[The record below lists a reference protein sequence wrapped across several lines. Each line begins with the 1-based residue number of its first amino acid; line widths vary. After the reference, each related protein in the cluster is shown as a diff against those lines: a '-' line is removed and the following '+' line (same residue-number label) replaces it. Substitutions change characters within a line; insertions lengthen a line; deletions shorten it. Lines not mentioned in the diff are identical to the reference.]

1 METAQIANG
10 LMIVNHGS
18 LDRIL
23 QICSEINRELPIK
36 VPDLSTNSGCM
47 AGITA
52 GFKAEKVD
60 FAASIDAELQD
71 PPAELLSTYNILFK
85 STITRT

>member
-1 METAQIANG
+1 
-10 LMIVNHGS
+10 
-18 LDRIL
+18 
-23 QICSEINRELPIK
+23 
-36 VPDLSTNSGCM
+36 M